1 MSWFRIKKKPIISE
15 QVQPPNMVPDGTWEK
30 CPICNE
36 IIYKKNFLKYLNV
49 CQKCNYHFKLTA
61 SERIQ
66 ITFDENSFKEFD
78 KNIISADPLNFLDI
92 EPYPKRLRESME
104 KTGIQEAII
113 TGEGKIDGNSCAAG
127 IMDFNFM
134 GGSMG
139 SVVGEKVTRL
149 FEYATLM
156 NLSAIIFSSSGGA
169 RMQEGILS
177 LMQMAKTSAA
187 IAKHSEKGL
196 LYISIC
202 CNPTTGGTTASFAM
216 LGDIIIGEPRAL
228 IGFAGPRVIE
238 QTIRQKLPDKF
249 QTSEFLLEK
258 GFLDMVVSRKDL
270 REILSKLLK
279 SLGRNYGE

>member
-1 MSWFRIKKKPIISE
+1 MPWFGIKKKPIS
-15 QVQPPNMVPDGTWEK
+15 QTSVKQPDLVPDGTWEK
-30 CPICNE
+30 CPICSE
-36 IIYKKNFLKYLNV
+36 IIYKKNFLKYLKV
-49 CQKCNYHFKLTA
+49 CQKCNYHFRLTA

-66 ITFDENSFKEFD
+66 ITFDENSFEELFAE
-78 KNIISADPLNFLDI
+78 IISADPLNFTDSVKYSTKI
-92 EPYPKRLRESME
+92 NETMN
-104 KTGIQEAII
+104 KTNLKEAII
-113 TGEGKIDGNSCAAG
+113 TGIGKINEIQVCCG

-139 SVVGEKVTRL
+139 SVVGEKVALL
-149 FEYATLM
+149 FEYATTNKLP
-156 NLSAIIFSSSGGA
+156 LIIFSSSGGA

-187 IAKHSEKGL
+187 IAKHSEAGL

-216 LGDIIIGEPRAL
+216 LGDIIIGEPGAL

-258 GFLDMVVSRKDL
+258 GFLDLVVNRKDL
-270 REILSKLLK
+270 KEIIYKILVSLK
-279 SLGRNYGE
+279 K